1 MTNTTTKKR
10 FKKNKIYKNE
20 LPFLC
25 YDIVMKAI
33 FTNETNLLAKMIS
46 DISGIPYSILK
57 DNVTLI
63 TNEIPINSKDEK
75 AKRCDFVIKVND
87 GNIISL
93 EVNSSYYEGMHPKN
107 LSYIFGEYIAMF
119 KAGEKYNEKMFA
131 IQVNLNCYKDRQ
143 AKELSKYVLQ
153 EIEDHDV
160 LTNTLAIFN
169 LNVEKCS
176 NLYYTLVKKKAHI
189 PNYVRWV
196 ALLYC
201 KDFSKLPEIAKG
213 IMTKEEVERVMDKI
227 YKLKNDDL
235 FLTKLEARRI
245 SEWEEKSKID
255 YALNTGKE
263 EGTKQTT
270 IDLIKNMIANNLE
283 LDIISKVTNKS
294 IDEINKIIT
303 E

>member
-10 FKKNKIYKNE
+10 FKTTYKNE

-33 FTNETNLLAKMIS
+33 FTNETNILAKMIA

-131 IQVNLNCYKDRQ
+131 IQVNLNCYKDRG

-160 LTNTLAIFN
+160 YTNTLAIFN

-176 NLYYTLVKKKAHI
+176 DLYYTLVKKKAHI
-189 PNYVRWV
+189 PNYVRWS

-201 KDFSKLPEIAKG
+201 KDFSKLLEIAEG

-235 FLTKLEARRI
+235 FLTKLEARKI

-255 YALNTGKE
+255 YALNTGME

-270 IDLIKNMIANNLE
+270 IDLIKNMFANNLE

-294 IDEINKIIT
+294 IEEINKIIT